1 MQKNT
6 SMNDNQ
12 HKDSKK
18 SSYEGY
24 REIINPIKPHAK
36 TQSNTKKNSFIES
49 YFFYPK
55 LWHKILA
62 YALLPFS
69 CIYISIALCKK
80 YLTKKMRF
88 DIKILSIGN
97 LVSGGSG
104 KTPFCIA
111 LTQHLHKQG
120 YTNIYIVSRGYKRKS
135 KGLIQVS
142 CNGKILCD
150 VAQSGDEAM
159 LLATQTQGNVIV
171 SEDRTKALEY
181 IQTLTHTQT
190 KQNSQLIK
198 NIPQNIPIVILD
210 DAYRFNFNKFDI
222 LLEPTLKPYFP
233 FVLPS
238 GYYRFPKRFYKKCDL
253 HLKENK
259 DYKRKVSLYHLQDSH
274 IESKYILATAIA
286 NPSRLKPYLPKN
298 VVYEYYLADHADFD
312 FNTLSTLLKQY
323 NATHILM
330 TQKDY
335 VKCMNFMLPVALL
348 MLDITI
354 ESYVLDKIESFLSH
368 THL

>member
-1 MQKNT
+1 MRNLMQKNT

-18 SSYEGY
+18 SSCEGY

-120 YTNIYIVSRGYKRKS
+120 YTNIYIVFINCIHYRCGYKMPFFRRTCACLS
-135 KGLIQVS
+135 S
-142 CNGKILCD
+142 WTSFNLC
-150 VAQSGDEAM
+150 SIS
-159 LLATQTQGNVIV
+159 L
-171 SEDRTKALEY
+171 SER
-181 IQTLTHTQT
+181 
-190 KQNSQLIK
+190 
-198 NIPQNIPIVILD
+198 V
-210 DAYRFNFNKFDI
+210 
-222 LLEPTLKPYFP
+222 
-233 FVLPS
+233 
-238 GYYRFPKRFYKKCDL
+238 C
-253 HLKENK
+253 
-259 DYKRKVSLYHLQDSH
+259 
-274 IESKYILATAIA
+274 
-286 NPSRLKPYLPKN
+286 
-298 VVYEYYLADHADFD
+298 
-312 FNTLSTLLKQY
+312 
-323 NATHILM
+323 
-330 TQKDY
+330 
-335 VKCMNFMLPVALL
+335 
-348 MLDITI
+348 
-354 ESYVLDKIESFLSH
+354 
-368 THL
+368 